1 MLTRAEAVSRFQYS
15 TGEHNWNNI
24 SEDISYNGKEAP
36 WMAEVGE
43 HSEEHL
49 SHAFCSSVVR
59 YSRLPRIMSGWVLR
73 MYTDGDLSAFW
84 ENLFQCSSTVM
95 ENVFFL
101 CLIRISV
108 FQFGATGHLWGE
120 FIFLLYS
127 SCQLFLHIYNVP
139 LNPLF
144 CRINSPSSTLLYQV
158 FQPFHISALVCWIC
172 STLLDSHFMPP
183 LYWWVQNWTQHSTCV
198 SQVLSRGEG
207 SPSSICR
214 QHSYKWVSQ

>member
-1 MLTRAEAVSRFQYS
+1 MPFAQVWSGTAGCPGSCL
-15 TGEHNWNNI
+15 
-24 SEDISYNGKEAP
+24 
-36 WMAEVGE
+36 VG
-43 HSEEHL
+43 
-49 SHAFCSSVVR
+49 
-59 YSRLPRIMSGWVLR
+59 
-73 MYTDGDLSAFW
+73 FW
-84 ENLFQCSSTVM
+84 ECTQMVTSQPFGRICS
-95 ENVFFL
+95 NVHPQLWKMFFFL

-144 CRINSPSSTLLYQV
+144 CRINSPSSTLLCQV